1 MNKENLIFL
10 HDSLKYLGFGE
21 STLLNEQLEE
31 QIGKGVR
38 EFELYTEAFFDD
50 FTKLEAKLYFHQSD
64 KSDRYI
70 FSKYEA
76 LLRYSDAPEK
86 NKVQTFF
93 IYKGT
98 GVTFKEAF
106 NLLEGRAVF
115 RTLINADEQKYKAWT
130 QLNFSEKDLH
140 DNYRSKQY
148 SAHYGYDLEKVLET
162 YPIVE
167 LQQEDTR
174 AVLIRSLQ
182 RGNLQMITLNK
193 PKKMEKMFVEANPMH
208 KTINIFSVASRAPKK
223 NGEKGSPVHGEV
235 QGEVHSKIYVE
246 EPIRPVHS
254 PIEEEVTEEEPEPV
268 EESVNGSRTIPA
280 KANVRKAVRR

>member
-1 MNKENLIFL
+1 MNQENLSFL

-21 STLLNEQLEE
+21 STLLNQQLEE
-31 QIGKGVR
+31 QIAKGVR

-50 FTKLEAKLYFHQSD
+50 FTKLEAKLYYHQSD
-64 KSDRYI
+64 KSERYI
-70 FSKYEA
+70 FSKYDA
-76 LLRYSDAPEK
+76 LLRYADNPDRNRA
-86 NKVQTFF
+86 QTFF

-115 RTLINADEQKYKAWT
+115 RTLINADEQKYKTWT
-130 QLNFSEKDLH
+130 QLDFSEKDLH
-140 DNYRSKQY
+140 DNYKTKQY
-148 SAHYGYDLEKVLET
+148 SAHYGYDLEKVLDT

-193 PKKMEKMFVEANPMH
+193 PKKLEKMFIEANPMH
-208 KTINIFSVASRAPKK
+208 KTINILSLASRAAKK
-223 NGEKGSPVHGEV
+223 NGEKAAAVH
-235 QGEVHSKIYVE
+235 VE
-246 EPIRPVHS
+246 QPIRPVHT
-254 PIEEEVTEEEPEPV
+254 PVEEEVTEDEAETV
-268 EESVNGSRTIPA
+268 EESVTGSETVHTKGNA
-280 KANVRKAVRR
+280 KKGGRR

>member
-10 HDSLKYLGFGE
+10 HDALKYLGFGE
-21 STLLNEQLEE
+21 STLLNQQLEE
-31 QIGKGVR
+31 NIGQGVR

-50 FTKLEAKLYFHQSD
+50 FTKVEAKLFFHRSD

-76 LLRYSDAPEK
+76 LLRYADHPDG
-86 NKVQTFF
+86 NKAQTFF

-106 NLLEGRAVF
+106 NLLEGRAVY
-115 RTLINADEQKYKAWT
+115 RTLINADEQKYKAWI
-130 QLNFSEKDLH
+130 QLDFSEKDLH
-140 DNYRSKQY
+140 DNYRTKQY

-182 RGNLQMITLNK
+182 RGNLQIITLNK
-193 PKKMEKMFVEANPMH
+193 PKKMEKMFIEANPRS
-208 KTINIFSVASRAPKK
+208 KTINLFSEASRATKK
-223 NGEKGSPVHGEV
+223 NVEKESPVH
-235 QGEVHSKIYVE
+235 VE
-246 EPIRPVHS
+246 HPIRPVHT
-254 PIEEEVTEEEPEPV
+254 PAEEEVEEEPEPA
-268 EESVNGSRTIPA
+268 EESVSGSHSAGYQQPLSKQTVNA
-280 KANVRKAVRR
+280 KADARKAVRK